1 MQICNT
7 FYTTGALVGDAVKVS
22 LLPGEARCF
31 DPLTDVGDVP
41 LYTQNSVLRVM
52 TPKAT
57 RTSIYD
63 PVVEKKGSTWPI
75 YTPLLKLKNSLRSD
89 VTTPVS
95 PMVTPPIAIYKTP
108 MLMQLL
114 PLYDL
119 SCEFET
125 FGLFLCRQPLKLQ
138 INMFLY
144 LQEQITMLRTMH
156 RNCDAC
162 EFRSV
167 IPLM

>member
-1 MQICNT
+1 MQWKSLCCQ
-7 FYTTGALVGDAVKVS
+7 GRHAALTHWPMLGMYLCILKTQCS
-22 LLPGEARCF
+22 ELWPRRLPEPPF
-31 DPLTDVGDVP
+31 TILW
-41 LYTQNSVLRVM
+41 L
-52 TPKAT
+52 K
-57 RTSIYD
+57 
-63 PVVEKKGSTWPI
+63 KKGSTWPI
-75 YTPLLKLKNSLRSD
+75 YTPLLELKNSLRSD

-114 PLYDL
+114 LLYDL